1 MDISILLP
9 TRGRSHML
17 MRSLNSLYDLAR
29 DFDSIEIIL
38 GFDNDDNIGVE
49 YFKNTIQPWMDKKD
63 ITYTVL
69 NFNPMGYQ
77 NLHQYLNKLAEHGDG
92 DWLFFW
98 NDDAVMKTQGW
109 DDQIRAKTGEFKL
122 LSVITHNEHPYSL
135 FPIFPQEWYSILGH
149 LSQHSLN
156 DAYVSQIA
164 YALDIFERI
173 PVYCEHER
181 ADLTGKNNDDTYQK
195 RVVREGQPYSIGDI
209 NHSDMATLKYQDA
222 ARIANWLIE
231 EREQDMSFFANVID
245 GTQDAWEKLKLND
258 INKQISIKELG
269 KGKT

>member
-9 TRGRSHML
+9 TRGRSDIL
-17 MRSLNSLYDLAR
+17 MHSLCSLFDLAT
-29 DFDSIEIIL
+29 DFSNIEIIF
-38 GFDNDDNIGVE
+38 GFDNDDKVGVE
-49 YFKNTIQPWMDKKD
+49 YFKNTIQPWLDEKD
-63 ITYTVL
+63 ITYTGL
-69 NFNPMGYQ
+69 NFDPMGYQ

-135 FPIFPQEWYSILGH
+135 FPIFPQEWYSILGY

-164 YALDIFERI
+164 YSLDIFERI
-173 PVYCEHER
+173 PVYCDHDR
-181 ADLTGKNNDDTYQK
+181 ADLTGKNNDDTYRK
-195 RVVREGQPYSIGDI
+195 RVVLEGQKHLAGDI
-209 NHSDMATLKYQDA
+209 NHPDVAKLKYQDG

-231 EREQDMSFFANVID
+231 ERGQDMSFFARVLE
-245 GTQDAWEKLKLND
+245 GEQDPWEKLKLND
-258 INKQISIKELG
+258 TNKQMAIG
-269 KGKT
+269 